1 MSYILFDVGAN
12 DGSYSISELEKNKD
26 AICFA
31 FEPTPYLISNIKTK
45 INERNLKDR
54 YHLIP
59 YAISNF
65 IGKTTFNIA
74 GQSDWGCSSLL
85 EFSDNLDI
93 TWPGRTDFKVTE
105 TIDIEVITLKYFIE
119 NIIQTKIDKINYFHC
134 DTQGSDL
141 NILKGMGEYI
151 DLIEEGC
158 VEAASSSDT
167 QLYKNQHTINDIRN
181 FLIKN
186 NFIITSTIPNDKF
199 NNEFNIYFKKASI
212 I

>member
-12 DGSYSISELEKNKD
+12 DGSYSILELEKNKD

-31 FEPTPYLISNIKTK
+31 FEPTPYLINNIKTK
-45 INERNLKDR
+45 INERNLNDR
-54 YHLIP
+54 YHLMP

-65 IGKTTFNIA
+65 IGKTAFNIA

-85 EFSDNLDI
+85 EFSNNLDI

-105 TIDIEVITLKYFIE
+105 TIDVEVITLKYFIE

-141 NILKGMGEYI
+141 NVLQGMGEYI
-151 DLIEEGC
+151 HLIEEGC
-158 VEAASSSDT
+158 VEAASSGDT
-167 QLYKNQHTINDIRN
+167 QLYKNQHTIEDMKN

-186 NFIITSTIPNDKF
+186 NFMITSTIPNDQF
-199 NNEFNIYFKKASI
+199 NNEFNIYFKKASVS
-212 I
+212 